1 MIRLFL
7 TRIFQRSP
15 FLRFLVLPA
24 LFAVFAV
31 TLTGINLI
39 ARNRPVLESLSP
51 AIAEPGEVIVIQG
64 KHFGNEKGDN
74 WIEIAGNRIS
84 GTAYIKWTNTT
95 IMALLPEAV
104 DDGLVYV
111 VNRAGKSNPLIFANR
126 NNIPVAARVN
136 TDIGLPFISSFDK
149 VTAETGKRIIITGK
163 NFGITRNKSTVLFS
177 WQIDSAIPVAAVSRT
192 SQLSIACSEHDF
204 DFEFWSDQELRVRV
218 PDGATSGNVYVQ
230 TERGMS
236 NPMGIQIINQ
246 PGTKKYENKHT
257 FVLSLQVDITGIS
270 ASEGNMLFLRIPVPE
285 ITATQ
290 RGVEVTASSPK
301 PYMDNYRGTILH
313 QLENIKSG
321 RNEKISHSFLLTNY
335 AIKTTVNPAL
345 VKLYSDTDSP
355 LYLVYTTAD
364 RIVPADNP
372 AIVRKAAEI
381 TGKEKN
387 PYLKAKLIYAWLIAN
402 IQPAER
408 SKADRTAIDALS
420 AQSGD
425 AYDMA
430 ILYSALTR
438 AAGIPSI
445 PVAGVFVDKEQTTRP
460 HWWAEIYIENFGWIP
475 ADPGLAASESAETHA
490 DDKNENTFGNLDVYH
505 IAFSR
510 GWTDAKSVT
519 AKSRI
524 VYKPRSFAFQ
534 PIWEESGGNIKGY
547 TSFWAEPKVT
557 GVY

>member
-1 MIRLFL
+1 MIKLFL
-7 TRIFQRSP
+7 TRCFQRSP
-15 FLRFLVLPA
+15 FLRFLVLPV
-24 LFAVFAV
+24 LFAFFAV
-31 TLTGINLI
+31 ILTGLALI
-39 ARNRPVLESLSP
+39 VRNRPVLESLSP

-64 KHFGNEKGDN
+64 KHFGNERLNN

-84 GTAYIKWTNTT
+84 GTAYLKWTDAT

-136 TDIGLPFISSFDK
+136 TDIGLPVISSFDT
-149 VTAETGKRIIITGK
+149 VTAETGKRIVITGK

-204 DFEFWSDQELRVRV
+204 DYEFWSDQELRIRV

-236 NPMGIQIINQ
+236 NPMAIQIVNQ
-246 PGTKKYENKHT
+246 PGTKKYVDRHT
-257 FVLSLQVDITGIS
+257 FVLSLQVDITGVS
-270 ASEGNMLFLRIPVPE
+270 ASEGNMLFLRVPVPE

-335 AIKTTVNPAL
+335 ALKTTINPAL
-345 VKLYSDTDSP
+345 VKPYSDTDSP
-355 LYLVYTTAD
+355 LYLMYTAAD
-364 RIVPADNP
+364 RIVPSDTP
-372 AIVRKAAEI
+372 AVAQKAAEI

-387 PYLKAKLIYAWLIAN
+387 PWLKAKLIHEWLVAN
-402 IQPAER
+402 IKLSER
-408 SKADRTAIDALS
+408 KNPDRTVLEALS
-420 AQSGD
+420 AKNGD
-425 AYDMA
+425 AYDLA
-430 ILYSALTR
+430 ILFSALTR

-445 PVAGVFVDKEQTTRP
+445 PVAGVLVDKEQTTRP
-460 HWWAEIYIENFGWIP
+460 HWWAEIYIENFGWLPVDP
-475 ADPGLAASESAETHA
+475 ALASNETEA
-490 DDKNENTFGNLDVYH
+490 NAFGNLDVYH

-510 GWTDAKSVT
+510 GWTDAKPIT

-524 VYKPRSFAFQ
+524 VYKPHSFAFQ
-534 PIWEESGGNIKGY
+534 PIWEESGGNIKSY

>member
-1 MIRLFL
+1 MIKLFL

-15 FLRFLVLPA
+15 FLRFLVLPV
-24 LFAVFAV
+24 LFAFFAV
-31 TLTGINLI
+31 ILAGFALI

-64 KHFGNEKGDN
+64 KHFGNERLDN

-84 GTAYIKWTNTT
+84 GTAYLKWTNTT

-136 TDIGLPFISSFDK
+136 TDIGLPVISSFDT
-149 VTAETGKRIIITGK
+149 VTAETGKRIVITGK

-204 DFEFWSDQELRVRV
+204 DYEFWSDQELRVRV

-236 NPMGIQIINQ
+236 NPMAIQIVNQ
-246 PGTKKYENKHT
+246 PGTKKYVDRHT
-257 FVLSLQVDITGIS
+257 FVLSLQVDITGVS
-270 ASEGNMLFLRIPVPE
+270 ASEGNMLFLRVPVPE
-285 ITATQ
+285 VTATQ

-301 PYMDNYRGTILH
+301 PYMENYRGTILH

-335 AIKTTVNPAL
+335 ALKTAVNPAL
-345 VKLYSDTDSP
+345 VKPYSDTDSP
-355 LYLVYTTAD
+355 LYLMYTAAD
-364 RIVPADNP
+364 RIVPADNSVI
-372 AIVRKAAEI
+372 AVKAAEI

-387 PYLKAKLIYAWLIAN
+387 PWLKARLIYNWILAN
-402 IQPAER
+402 IQFSVRTNP
-408 SKADRTAIDALS
+408 DRTVLEALS
-420 AQSGD
+420 ARTGD
-425 AYDMA
+425 DYDRA
-430 ILYSALTR
+430 ILFSALTR
-438 AAGIPSI
+438 AAGVPSI
-445 PVAGVFVDKEQTTRP
+445 PVAGVLVDKEQTTRP

-475 ADPGLAASESAETHA
+475 VDPALVSDETDA
-490 DDKNENTFGNLDVYH
+490 NAFGNLDVYH

-510 GWTDAKSVT
+510 GWTDAKPVT

-524 VYKPRSFAFQ
+524 VYKSHSFAFQ
-534 PIWEESGGNIKGY
+534 PIWEESGGNIKSY